1 MKPLIA
7 YLMEHAVRSP
17 GKIAVVQDQKRVTY
31 GELIKKIKSTAFHL
45 EQLGVAKGDRVI
57 LSASNTPSFVYGYFA
72 VHLLGAIAVPLPPQT
87 PDGRL
92 SYIIDKISPRAI
104 FINREFE
111 YKSYKAKLTGTFDH
125 LDAADKDYPLP
136 SPDMTADILFTTGT
150 TGESK
155 GVVLTHKNIYSQ
167 AFNINTFIGN
177 TAEDIEVLPLPLSHS
192 FGLGRLRCNVV
203 TGGTI
208 ILVDGFLVVGRIFQA
223 FEEWNATGFC
233 FVPAGLGVLF
243 KLSADKIGQYADQL
257 KYIEIGSAPMPMEN
271 KLRLMRLLPQTRICM
286 HYGLTEASRATFIE
300 FHEFK
305 HKLDSIGLPTPNVQ
319 VKIIDKNGEAPDN
332 EIGEILVRGNMVMK
346 EYWND
351 PEETAKKLEDGWI
364 RTSDV
369 GYRDEDGF
377 FYLRG
382 REKELINIAGRK
394 AAPEEIEF
402 ILNKHPQIEDC
413 ACIGIPDPDQIK
425 GETVKAFVV
434 LKKGINNDNKPSKV
448 DFFEFLRGQ
457 IEEYKIP
464 TVYQWTD
471 RIPKTDSGKLQR
483 ALLQGK

>member
-1 MKPLIA
+1 VKPLIA
-7 YLMEHAVRSP
+7 YVIEHSVQSP
-17 GKIAVVQDQKRVTY
+17 GKVAVVQDHKRVTY
-31 GELIKKIKSTAFHL
+31 GELIKKIKSAAFHL
-45 EQLGVAKGDRVI
+45 ERLGVAKGDRVI
-57 LSASNTPSFVYGYFA
+57 LSASNTPSFLYGYFA
-72 VHLLGAIAVPLPPQT
+72 AHLLGAIAVPLPPQT
-87 PDGRL
+87 PDSRL
-92 SYIIDKISPRAI
+92 SYIIDKISPRSI

-111 YKSYKAKLTGTFDH
+111 YKSHQAKLTSTFDH
-125 LDAADKDYPLP
+125 LDEADKDYPLP
-136 SPDMTADILFTTGT
+136 TPGMTADILFTTGT

-167 AFNINTFIGN
+167 AANINTFIGN

-208 ILVDGFLVVGRIFQA
+208 ILVDGFLVVGKIFQA
-223 FEEWNATGFC
+223 FEEWKATGFC

-271 KLRLMRLLPQTRICM
+271 KLRLMRLLPHTRICM

-300 FHEFK
+300 FHESR
-305 HKLDSIGLPTPNVQ
+305 HKLDSIGQPSPNVE
-319 VKIIDKNGEAPDN
+319 VKIIDKKGGEAPVN
-332 EIGEILVRGNMVMK
+332 EIGEILVRGNMVMQ

-351 PEETAKKLEDGWI
+351 PHETAGKLANGWI

-369 GYRDEDGF
+369 GCKDEDGF

-402 ILNKHPQIEDC
+402 ILNKHPQVEDC

-434 LKKGINNDNKPSKV
+434 LKKGLDTRPSKT
-448 DFFEFLRGQ
+448 DFYEFLRGQ

-464 TVYQWTD
+464 TVYQWMD